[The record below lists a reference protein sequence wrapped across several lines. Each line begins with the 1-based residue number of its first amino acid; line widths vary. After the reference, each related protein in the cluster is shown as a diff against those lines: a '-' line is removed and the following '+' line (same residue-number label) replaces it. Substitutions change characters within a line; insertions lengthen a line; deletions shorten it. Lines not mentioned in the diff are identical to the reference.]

1 MNEFN
6 ERSKFKRHPYSVSF
20 DGTALGP
27 LTAEPEIKIADTL
40 DEVRDYGPDG
50 SDKETIRIVA
60 AAAELKLRIADIAT
74 ALELAAAFTVGDDVL
89 APERGA
95 RLVLS
100 PPENSGE
107 RTLVFP
113 RAFLLPHLE
122 YAPKLDNHFAVLDFT
137 ARPDDSGVLFT
148 FD

>member
-1 MNEFN
+1 MDGSS
-6 ERSKFKRHPYSVSF
+6 ERSKFKRHPYFASF
-20 DGTALGP
+20 GGTALGP
-27 LTAEPEIKIADTL
+27 LTAEPEIRIGDTL
-40 DEVRDYGPDG
+40 HEVRDYGPDG
-50 SDKETIRIVA
+50 SDTEAIRIVA
-60 AAAELKLRIADIAT
+60 GAAELKLRTADIAT
-74 ALELAAAFTVGDDVL
+74 ALELAAAFAVGDDVL

-95 RLVLS
+95 RLVLA

-113 RAFLLPHLE
+113 RAFLLPQLE
-122 YAPKLDNHFAVLDFT
+122 YAPKQDNHFAVLDFI